1 MKSTSACFRIPK
13 HLDKSGF
20 DEIIKYYSKGSAY
33 AYNSGVETPG
43 DVFHKMLQEA
53 TFHEKA
59 KWESSDEGWKYKQ
72 IDGTYVR
79 SRWLTLGTKKY
90 HFNKNGIMQTGWL
103 TLGGKLYYLN
113 AKGEMVTGTRT
124 IAKKKYLFDENGVM
138 VKRIS

>member
-1 MKSTSACFRIPK
+1 MENTHILYFI
-13 HLDKSGF
+13 DTF

-59 KWESSDEGWKYKQ
+59 KWESTDAGWKYKQ